1 MFIELVETLRCPT
14 PHEES
19 WLVLAA
25 DRITARHVVAGT
37 VGCPV
42 CKAEFPIREGVVDF
56 RRGPHAPTTPTQPAD
71 AEQAMRLAAFL
82 GLDDA
87 LGYALLMGEW
97 GAHALALR
105 GLVECPLILC
115 DPPADVEAAPGLSI
129 LRTDGPVPLA
139 AGSARATALDPGRSE
154 GAEERIASAVRATR
168 VKGRM
173 VSRATL
179 GIPDGVREIAR
190 DEREWV
196 AEREPAPSPL
206 VTLRTRR
213 GG

>member
-25 DRITARHVVAGT
+25 GRMAARHVVDGT
-37 VGCPV
+37 LGCPV
-42 CKAEFPIREGVVDF
+42 CKAEFPIRNGVVDF
-56 RRGPHAPTTPTQPAD
+56 RRLPAAQAAPSHPGDP
-71 AEQAMRLAAFL
+71 EQAMRLAAFL

-97 GAHALALR
+97 GAHALELR

-115 DPPADVEAAPGLSI
+115 DPPADVDAAPGLSI

-139 AGSARATALDPGRSE
+139 AGSARATALDA
-154 GAEERIASAVRATR
+154 GAGTERISSAVRATR
-168 VKGRM
+168 AKGRM
-173 VSRATL
+173 VARASVDL
-179 GIPDGVREIAR
+179 PEGVRELAR
-190 DEREWV
+190 DDREWV
-196 AEREPAPSPL
+196 AEREPAASPL

-213 GG
+213 G